1 MRNSRWTTL
10 LAVAGALLALLT
22 LAAGAAA
29 QATPLPLPATP
40 NPAECAVKPR
50 TIAEMRRLAAGPAT
64 PPAVPPIIGPR
75 PYTPPSGTPA
85 DAATVAAVTA
95 TMRELYACL
104 NGGNPLAAAAL
115 MTPEWIAAQFS
126 SGTTAEAQLRALP
139 ATPQPLPPQFRIAVR
154 AVRGVRV
161 LPDGRVGAIVEIVLG
176 PRGGVRD
183 DWVVFAAQGGRWL
196 IDGSVIGIHG
206 EGLLGATP
214 AP

>member
-1 MRNSRWTTL
+1 MSIAVAWVHRHARPHVRRRCGLLRRVARGRNRRRTVRVREGTLRNSRWTTL

-85 DAATVAAVTA
+85 DAA
-95 TMRELYACL
+95 
-104 NGGNPLAAAAL
+104 
-115 MTPEWIAAQFS
+115 
-126 SGTTAEAQLRALP
+126 
-139 ATPQPLPPQFRIAVR
+139 
-154 AVRGVRV
+154 
-161 LPDGRVGAIVEIVLG
+161 
-176 PRGGVRD
+176 
-183 DWVVFAAQGGRWL
+183 
-196 IDGSVIGIHG
+196 
-206 EGLLGATP
+206 
-214 AP
+214 